1 MDFQINIQ
9 TDFELQ
15 MEQFLHG
22 LSERGYSQATING
35 YRAYL
40 NRMKK
45 YILSL
50 PEPMYTEEV
59 AHEFMENVVPRLPIS
74 TSSKKHIQTS
84 IRRFN
89 DHLAGRPYIFR
100 KNKGAQ
106 MPPVIFRDIVNDYIA
121 DMAKRG
127 YRPATIEVRKIF
139 AVQFLI
145 SVYKQGIHSIN
156 EISGTHVRCAVL
168 SAASVEGMCQK
179 LPCFLKY
186 LHKNGLTAFELQ
198 KAIPAVIPKKNLPSV
213 YNRDELIR
221 ILSCI
226 DISSVSGK
234 RDYAILILLM
244 TYGLRVKDLIEL
256 RMENID
262 FQHSRLSFTQSKT
275 GSQYCAELL
284 QPVKTALESYFAEI
298 NPLKENDVL
307 FYSTYAP
314 CQPLSRGAVW
324 SIVSRRIDAAV
335 DAADRH
341 RGAHAMRSSL
351 ASGLIAD
358 DVPYAVVQDVMGHAD
373 PNATKRYVAIDIERL
388 RKCSLE
394 CPAATG
400 RFLSYLEGGEWR

>member
-22 LSERGYSQATING
+22 LSERGYSQTTVNG
-35 YRAYL
+35 YRTYL

-50 PEPMYTEEV
+50 PEPMYTEKA
-59 AHEFMENVVPRLPIS
+59 AHEFMENVVPRLPVS
-74 TSSKKHIQTS
+74 ASSKKHIRTS

-89 DHLAGRPYIFR
+89 DHLSGRPYIFR

-106 MPPVIFRDIVNDYIA
+106 MPPAIFRDIVNDYVA
-121 DMAKRG
+121 DMTERG

-186 LHKNGLTAFELQ
+186 LHKKGLTAFELQ
-198 KAIPAVIPKKNLPSV
+198 KAIPTIIPKKNLPSV

-226 DISSVSGK
+226 DTSSVSGK

-262 FQHSRLSFTQSKT
+262 FQYSRLSFTQSKT
-275 GSQYCAELL
+275 GTHYSVELL
-284 QPVKTALESYFAEI
+284 PPVKTALESYFVEV
-298 NPLKENDVL
+298 NPLKENGVL

-314 CQPLSRGAVW
+314 YQPLSRGAVW
-324 SIVSRRIDAAV
+324 SIVSRRINAAV
-335 DAADRH
+335 DAADRR